1 MGYTTDFSGEFKL
14 DKPLTDE
21 QAIYVNKFAD
31 TRRMKRDV
39 EKLKELFK
47 GEHGLNGNYG
57 TEGEFFVGGAG
68 FAGQDSDD
76 SITDYNHAPSTQPGL
91 WCQWIVENNDT
102 IVWHGSEKF

>member
-39 EKLKELFK
+39 
-47 GEHGLNGNYG
+47 
-57 TEGEFFVGGAG
+57 
-68 FAGQDSDD
+68 
-76 SITDYNHAPSTQPGL
+76 
-91 WCQWIVENNDT
+91 VE
-102 IVWHGSEKF
+102 